1 MRKWQT
7 LLITLSLSLALPAAG
22 ATYASLPAA
31 LFKSAI
37 PPDATLGP
45 VVMAPFQLRTEP
57 VTNGEFLAFVK
68 KHPEWRRDQVSAIF
82 AESRYLAHWQ
92 APAQLGDKALPDQPV
107 TQVSWYAAR
116 AFCETEN
123 ATLPTWYQWE
133 YAAAADEKR
142 ADARSD
148 PAWLQH
154 ILDWYARPSSAPL
167 PAIGGKPNYYGV
179 RDLHGL
185 VWEWVDDFNALL
197 VASDSRNQNSADKS
211 EFCGAGSIGLDDKE
225 NFATMMRIAML
236 SSLGGQVVTRN
247 LGFRCARPLPPLSKG
262 EAR

>member
-1 MRKWQT
+1 MKKWQT
-7 LLITLSLSLALPAAG
+7 LLAVLSLSLALPAAG
-22 ATYASLPAA
+22 ASYASLPAA

-45 VVMAPFQLRTEP
+45 VAIQPFRLRTEP
-57 VTNGEFLAFVK
+57 VTNGEFLAFIK
-68 KHPEWRRDQVSAIF
+68 QHPEWRRDRVTALF
-82 AESRYLAHWQ
+82 AEPRYLSHW
-92 APAQLGDKALPDQPV
+92 ASADQLGPDALPNQPV

-116 AFCETEN
+116 AFCETEGG
-123 ATLPTWYQWE
+123 TLPTWYQWE
-133 YAAAADEKR
+133 YAAAADAKR
-142 ADARSD
+142 ADARAD
-148 PAWLQH
+148 PAWLQR
-154 ILDWYARPSSAPL
+154 ILDWYARPSSTPL
-167 PAIGGKPNYYGV
+167 PVIGGDANFYGV

-236 SSLGGQVVTRN
+236 SSLDGKAVTRN
-247 LGFRCARPLPPLSKG
+247 MGFRCARIIKGGSK
-262 EAR
+262 